1 MASSELL
8 LAIDNS
14 IDFLNLA
21 LAEDG
26 RLIEERHGRTVRPS
40 SEIVSLKVA
49 ALLDDHG
56 VNFSDLSLLAVS
68 IGPGSFT
75 GIRVALAYAKGLSI
89 ALGLPLVGVPTLDL
103 LASPFTGTTSS
114 YVCPIIDA
122 KKGEVFFAQYR
133 HEEGVLR
140 ATGGCQAVRPEEL
153 TERLLRPCIV
163 LGTGVRLCEPFLAQL
178 DGVTIVRDRH
188 QRVMGESLIR
198 LGFEKQ
204 RSGTSTPEAVKPLY
218 GRKSEAEI
226 RFHVTVT

>member
-14 IDFLNLA
+14 IDYLNLA
-21 LAEDG
+21 LAENG

-56 VNFSDLSLLAVS
+56 FSLSDLSLLAVS
-68 IGPGSFT
+68 LGPGSFT
-75 GIRVALAYAKGLSI
+75 GIRIALAYAKGVSV

-103 LASPFTGTTSS
+103 LAWPLTDTTSS
-114 YVCPIIDA
+114 YICPIIDA

-133 HEEGVLR
+133 HEEGVLC
-140 ATGGCQAVRPEEL
+140 ATGECQAVKPEEL
-153 TERLLRPCIV
+153 AERLLRPCVV

-178 DGVTIVRDRH
+178 EGVTIVRDHH
-188 QRVMGESLIR
+188 QQVMGESLIR

-204 RSGTSTPEAVKPLY
+204 RSGTLEAMKPIY

-226 RFHVTVT
+226 KFRVTVT

>member
-21 LAEDG
+21 LAADG
-26 RLIEERHGRTVRPS
+26 SLIEERHGRAVGPS
-40 SEIVSLKVA
+40 SEILSLKVA

-56 VNFSDLSLLAVS
+56 VNFSDISLLAVS
-68 IGPGSFT
+68 LGPGSFT
-75 GIRVALAYAKGLSI
+75 GIRVALAYAKGVSV

-103 LASPFTGTTSS
+103 LAWPLTGTTSS
-114 YVCPIIDA
+114 YICPLIDA

-133 HEEGVLR
+133 HEDGVLR
-140 ATGGCQAVRPEEL
+140 AAGDCRAVKPEEL
-153 TERLLRPCIV
+153 AERLLRPCIV

-188 QRVMGESLIR
+188 QRVTGESLIR
-198 LGFEKQ
+198 LGFERQ
-204 RSGTSTPEAVKPLY
+204 GSGTPQAIKPIY

-226 RFHVTVT
+226 KFRVTVT